1 MEVLPVIPKRFK
13 FAKGATWLFLGLFI
27 LALAYTYYRAE
38 IIFHGEFGEKYF
50 NYYVMNF
57 PRNSGHQESDEYN
70 HFWRCA
76 NGRET

>member
-38 IIFHGEFGEKYF
+38 IIFHVNLYMKK
-50 NYYVMNF
+50 
-57 PRNSGHQESDEYN
+57 
-70 HFWRCA
+70 W
-76 NGRET
+76 